1 MSRIGK
7 LPIAIPAGVSVALDG
22 RMVKVKGSRG
32 ETSHVLPDGISA
44 TLEGGLLSLDRS
56 GETTELRR
64 MHGVTRA
71 HLANKVKDVSEGHT
85 ITLIVNGKGFQGEV
99 NGKILEMQIGLS
111 HKVLMD
117 IPSGIEVKLAQG
129 QNTFTLTITGA
140 SRELTGS
147 FASVLYRLRPVEPY
161 NMIGF
166 RYSDQ
171 VVRRKAAKTTK

>member
-1 MSRIGK
+1 MSRIGR
-7 LPIAIPAGVSVALDG
+7 LPIPIPAGVSVALDG
-22 RMVKVKGSRG
+22 TMVKIKGARG
-32 ETSHVLPDGISA
+32 ETIHVLPEGISA
-44 TLEGGLLSLDRS
+44 TLEGGLLSLERS
-56 GETTELRR
+56 EDTMELKR

-71 HLANKVKDVSEGHT
+71 HLANKVKGVNEGHT

-99 NGKILEMQIGLS
+99 KGKIVEMQIGFS
-111 HKVLMD
+111 HRVLME
-117 IPSGIEVKLAQG
+117 IPSGLEVKLAPG

-140 SRELTGS
+140 NRELAGS

>member
-1 MSRIGK
+1 
-7 LPIAIPAGVSVALDG
+7 
-22 RMVKVKGSRG
+22 MVKVKGSRG

-44 TLEGGLLSLDRS
+44 TLEGGILSLDRS
-56 GETTELRR
+56 EETTELRR

-71 HLANKVKDVSEGHT
+71 HLANKVKGVSEGHT

-99 NGKILEMQIGLS
+99 SGKILEMQIGLS

>member
-1 MSRIGK
+1 
-7 LPIAIPAGVSVALDG
+7 
-22 RMVKVKGSRG
+22 
-32 ETSHVLPDGISA
+32 
-44 TLEGGLLSLDRS
+44 
-56 GETTELRR
+56 

-71 HLANKVKDVSEGHT
+71 HLANKVKGVSEGHT